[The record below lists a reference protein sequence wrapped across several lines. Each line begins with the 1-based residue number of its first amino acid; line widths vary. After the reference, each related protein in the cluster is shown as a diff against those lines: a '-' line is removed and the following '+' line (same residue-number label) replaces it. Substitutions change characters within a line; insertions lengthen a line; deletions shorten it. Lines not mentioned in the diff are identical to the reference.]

1 MNKTVQFIQ
10 EQKKIMSNIDIEK
23 ETLFLSDDLV
33 FLTIEG
39 EGEYIGQPSV
49 FMRMSMCNLT
59 CKNFASEAS
68 PNGCDS
74 FISWSVKN
82 KMTFAEIFQM
92 MEDKGY
98 IEHLRN
104 RAIFKLTGG
113 EPLISQKALLNFMVA
128 FNDRYKFNPRI
139 DFETN
144 ATLQPDDR
152 WVTEFNATF
161 TTSPKLT
168 TNGDPE
174 EKTYKPEVLKWHVDH
189 NSGFKFVITS
199 DRDIEEIWRKY
210 VDDFEGIN
218 VPLQRVWFMPCCGSR
233 QEHIERAQAVAEYAK
248 AMHVNFSPRLH
259 LLVYDMALKV

>member
-1 MNKTVQFIQ
+1 MN
-10 EQKKIMSNIDIEK
+10 DY
-23 ETLFLSDDLV
+23 LFLSDDKIFYTL
-33 FLTIEG
+33 EG

-59 CKNFASEAS
+59 CKGFSSSDS

-82 KMTFAEIFQM
+82 KMSFEEIFQM
-92 MEDKGY
+92 MEENNY
-98 IEHLRN
+98 IEHLRQG
-104 RAIFKLTGG
+104 AIFKLTGG
-113 EPLISQKALLNFMVA
+113 EPMINQKGLLRFMETFVEK
-128 FNDRYKFNPRI
+128 YKFVPRI

-144 ATLQPDDR
+144 ATLLPDER
-152 WVTEFNATF
+152 WVNEFSATF

-174 EKTYKPEVLKWHVDH
+174 EKTYKPEVLKWHADH

-210 VDDFEGIN
+210 VEDEEGIN
-218 VPLQRVWFMPCCGSR
+218 VPLNRIWFMPCCGSR
-233 QEHIERAQAVAEYAK
+233 EEHIEKAPAVAEYAK

-259 LLVYDMALKV
+259 LLLWNMALRV